1 MGFLIDSAVL
11 IALERERLSLDK
23 IVADLSDHLLAISII
38 TASELLHGVH
48 RAHDPQIRQ
57 KRSKFVEHL
66 LNLFPVIAV
75 DLGVARV
82 HAELWAT
89 LQGRGEMIG
98 AHDLLIAATAR
109 SLDYG
114 IVTLNVHEFQRVPG
128 LTVYNPQGA

>member
-23 IVADLSDHLLAISII
+23 IATDLSEHLLAMSAV

-48 RAHDPQIRQ
+48 RAQDVQIRQ
-57 KRSKFVEHL
+57 KRSKFVEYL

-75 DLGVARV
+75 DLEVARV

-89 LQGRGEMIG
+89 LQSRGEMIG

-109 SLDYG
+109 ALDYG
-114 IVTLNVHEFQRVPG
+114 VVTLNLDEFQRVPG
-128 LTVYNPQGA
+128 LNVYVPQKS

>member
-11 IALERERLSLDK
+11 IAMERERLTLDK
-23 IVADLSDHLLAISII
+23 FAADLSDHLLAISAI

-48 RAHDPQIRQ
+48 RARDAQIRQ

-75 DLGVARV
+75 DLEVARV
-82 HAELWAT
+82 HAELWAA
-89 LQGRGEMIG
+89 LQSRGEMIG

-114 IVTLNVHEFQRVPG
+114 VVTLNAAEFQRVPG
-128 LTVYNPQGA
+128 LVVYVPQA